1 MRRRNSAFRAGQYVV
16 LVILMIFVAF
26 PLLWMISTSFKG
38 PRELVTLTPT
48 IIPTA
53 PTLENYLGVLAG
65 QDILRATFNSVFVS
79 VVTAVLTIVVALP
92 ASYAL
97 VRFRTPLRRPTL
109 IWILVSQVFP
119 LILIVIPLFLILKQ
133 VGLLNTHI
141 GLIVV
146 YVVWSLPFA
155 LWMLQSYISALP
167 KELEEAASVDGAGR
181 IRVLRSIVLP
191 LLAPGIVAATL
202 FAFLS
207 AWSEF
212 FFALVVLH
220 GPELATLP
228 LLLARFVGAE
238 GIVRLG
244 PLAAASLLAT
254 IPSLVFFA
262 IIQRRL
268 TEGLLA
274 GGVKG

>member
-1 MRRRNSAFRAGQYVV
+1 MRRTSPAMRAGQYLLLLAFMVF
-16 LVILMIFVAF
+16 LGF
-26 PLLWMISTSFKG
+26 PLLWMVSTSFKG
-38 PRELVTLTPT
+38 PRELVTLNPT
-48 IIPTA
+48 IIPA
-53 PTLENYLGVLAG
+53 IPTLDNYVSVING
-65 QDILRATFNSVFVS
+65 QDIVQATINSMIVS
-79 VVTAVLTIVVALP
+79 VITAVLTVAVALP
-92 ASYAL
+92 AAYAL
-97 VRFRTPLRRPTL
+97 VRFKTSFRRPAL

-119 LILIVIPLFLILKQ
+119 LILIIIPLFLILKEI
-133 VGLLNTHI
+133 GLLNSHV
-141 GLIVV
+141 GLVIV

-155 LWMLQSYISALP
+155 MWMLQGYVSTLP
-167 KELEEAASVDGAGR
+167 RELEEAGLVDGAGR
-181 IRVLRSIVLP
+181 LRVLRSIVLP

-202 FAFLS
+202 FAFIS

-212 FFALVVLH
+212 FFALVVLQD
-220 GPELATLP
+220 PDLATLP
-228 LLLARFVGAE
+228 LLLARFVGVE

-262 IIQRRL
+262 LIQRRL

>member
-1 MRRRNSAFRAGQYVV
+1 MRVGQYLLLFAFMVF
-16 LVILMIFVAF
+16 LAF
-26 PLLWMISTSFKG
+26 PLLWMVSTSFKG
-38 PRELVTLTPT
+38 PRELVSLNLT

-53 PTLENYLGVLAG
+53 ATLDNYITVING
-65 QDILRATFNSVFVS
+65 QDIVQAAINSMIVS
-79 VVTAVLTIVVALP
+79 VATAVLTVGVALP
-92 ASYAL
+92 AAYAL
-97 VRFRTPLRRPTL
+97 VRFNTPFRRPALT
-109 IWILVSQVFP
+109 WILVSQVFP
-119 LILIVIPLFLILKQ
+119 LILIVIPLFLILKEI
-133 VGLLNTHI
+133 GLLNSHV

-155 LWMLQSYISALP
+155 MWMLQGYVSTLP
-167 KELEEAASVDGAGR
+167 RELEEAGLVDGAGR
-181 IRVLRSIVLP
+181 LRVLRSIVLP

-202 FAFLS
+202 FAFIS

-212 FFALVVLH
+212 FFALVVLQD
-220 GPELATLP
+220 PDLATLP
-228 LLLARFVGAE
+228 LLLARFVGVE

-254 IPSLVFFA
+254 LPSLVFFA
-262 IIQRRL
+262 LIQRRL

>member
-1 MRRRNSAFRAGQYVV
+1 MRRRNTAFRAGQYIV
-16 LVILMIFVAF
+16 LIILMVFVAF

-48 IIPTA
+48 IIPTT

-79 VVTAVLTIVVALP
+79 VVTAVLTILVALP

-238 GIVRLG
+238 GVVRLG

>member
-1 MRRRNSAFRAGQYVV
+1 MRRRNTAFRAGQYV
-16 LVILMIFVAF
+16 LLIILMIFVAF
-26 PLLWMISTSFKG
+26 PLLWMVSTSFKG

-167 KELEEAASVDGAGR
+167 RELEEAASVDGAGR

-212 FFALVVLH
+212 FFALVVLQ

-254 IPSLVFFA
+254 IPSLAFFA